1 MIPLLQLSSGAQ
13 TLGIGS
19 TVVLWR
25 LKLRVGEHAGA
36 DNSAQQNRCRPDQ
49 QRSNS
54 EGRGLLFL
62 LRQSAAF
69 RPWRPTRC

>member
-1 MIPLLQLSSGAQ
+1 MIPLPRLFSGAQ

-36 DNSAQQNRCRPDQ
+36 DNTAQQNR
-49 QRSNS
+49 
-54 EGRGLLFL
+54 
-62 LRQSAAF
+62 
-69 RPWRPTRC
+69 